1 MFNTEAIPT
10 LTATAAR
17 KPRRIPMRGSL
28 HNRLYEGMVGN
39 PAPVVGLGVTIT
51 MYTDSHA
58 ATVVEVSKS
67 GKRILIQKDNA
78 KRTDTNG
85 MSESQSYEYT
95 PNPEAHKQAFTLR
108 ADGGWVRE
116 GESLRGG
123 QRIVIGFRRAY
134 HDYSF

>member
-1 MFNTEAIPT
+1 MFNTEAI
-10 LTATAAR
+10 LAVHA
-17 KPRRIPMRGSL
+17 KVPRRIPMRGSL
-28 HNRLYEGMVGN
+28 HNRLYEGMVGC
-39 PAPVVGLGVTIT
+39 PAPEVGAGATIT

-58 ATVVEVSKS
+58 TTIVEVSKS
-67 GKRILIQKDNA
+67 GKRILVQRDHA

-85 MSESQSYEYT
+85 MSESQEYEYS
-95 PNPEAHKQAFTLR
+95 PNPEANRQAFTLR